1 MKEPIHWIISV
12 FLAGLTSC
20 AALSD
25 GDEMNDEPVPIVLSP
40 WVENRTEPNHL
51 MKTEAMTI
59 PYPGTEFKINITPKA
74 PEGNADKYKRYT
86 YQLTATKTGDK
97 WDLTGT
103 SGLPD
108 AAIGSGT
115 VGLNGAAPLWA
126 GRTVE
131 TTINAWAGWISDF
144 PAASPLDNTFL
155 DQKTK
160 DDLTKADLLHYR
172 DTFIPQDKLGV
183 EMEGKFT
190 FAFHHHLSQLNVKL
204 VFGLEYDQISSSDIL
219 EGGIRVAGIFNTI
232 NSYKFDPD
240 KTMADA
246 VEPGKLSTTGV
257 NTFPNK
263 TDGADLLKDVEYIT
277 PCMESPVKE
286 ESGHYVVSFKAL
298 LVPQELKANTE
309 LIIIRMKPLNGTG
322 DGFKKD
328 GDVWFIYPL
337 LNAEKLESGKA
348 YTLTLQMGGTVVST
362 VRNAINATLQKGD
375 WQ

>member
-1 MKEPIHWIISV
+1 MKEPIYWIISV

-20 AALSD
+20 AAPSD

-40 WVENRTEPNHL
+40 LVEIRTGSEDL
-51 MKTEAMTI
+51 MKATVAPT
-59 PYPGTEFKINITPKA
+59 PYPGTEFEINITPKA
-74 PEGNADKYKRYT
+74 PEGNTEKYKRYT
-86 YQLTATKTGDK
+86 YQLTATKTGDN
-97 WDLTGT
+97 WGLTGT

-108 AAIGSGT
+108 AATGSGT
-115 VGLNGAAPLWA
+115 VDLNGAAPLWA

-144 PAASPLDNTFL
+144 SAAVPLKNTFL
-155 DQKTK
+155 DQSTEEQ
-160 DDLTKADLLHYR
+160 LTKADLLHYR
-172 DTFIPQDKLGV
+172 ETFIPQDKLGV
-183 EMEGKFT
+183 EMDGKFT

-204 VFGLEYDQISSSDIL
+204 VFGSEYDQVSTPDNL
-219 EGGIRVAGIFNTI
+219 KRGIRVAGIFNTI
-232 NSYKFDPD
+232 NSYQFDPD

-246 VEPGKLSTTGV
+246 VDPGKPSTG

-263 TDGADLLKDVEYIT
+263 TDGADFLENVEYIT
-277 PCMESPVKE
+277 PCMESPVKDE
-286 ESGHYVVSFKAL
+286 NGHYVVSFKAL

-309 LIIIRMKPLNGTG
+309 LIIIRMKPLNDAR
-322 DGFKKD
+322 DGFKED

-337 LNAEKLESGKA
+337 PKTEKLESGKA

-362 VRNAINATLQKGD
+362 VRNAVNATLQKGD

>member
-1 MKEPIHWIISV
+1 MKEPIYWIISV

-20 AALSD
+20 AAPSD

-40 WVENRTEPNHL
+40 LVEFRTGSEDL
-51 MKTEAMTI
+51 MKATVVQT

-74 PEGNADKYKRYT
+74 PEGNAEKYKRYT

-97 WDLTGT
+97 WELTGT

-108 AAIGSGT
+108 AATGSGT
-115 VGLNGAAPLWA
+115 ASLNGAAPLWA

-144 PAASPLDNTFL
+144 SVAAPLDNTFL
-155 DQKTK
+155 DQSTEEK
-160 DDLTKADLLHYR
+160 LTKADLLHYR
-172 DTFIPQDKLGV
+172 ETFIPQDKLGV
-183 EMEGKFT
+183 EMDGKFT

-204 VFGLEYDQISSSDIL
+204 VFGSEYDKVSTSDIL
-219 EGGIRVAGIFNTI
+219 KGGIRVAGIFNTI
-232 NSYKFDPD
+232 NSYKFHPD

-246 VEPGKLSTTGV
+246 VDPGQLNTGA

-263 TDGADLLKDVEYIT
+263 TDGEDLLKDVEYIT
-277 PCMESPVKE
+277 PCMESPVKDG
-286 ESGHYVVSFKAL
+286 SGHYVVSFKAL

-309 LIIIRMKPLNGTG
+309 LIIIRMKPLNDTG
-322 DGFKKD
+322 NGFKED

-337 LNAEKLESGKA
+337 PKAEKLESGKA

-362 VRNAINATLQKGD
+362 VRNAVNATLQKGD